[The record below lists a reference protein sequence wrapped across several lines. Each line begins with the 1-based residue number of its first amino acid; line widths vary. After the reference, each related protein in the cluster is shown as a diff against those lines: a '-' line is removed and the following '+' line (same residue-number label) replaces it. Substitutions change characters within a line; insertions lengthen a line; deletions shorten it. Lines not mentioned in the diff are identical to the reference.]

1 MKNIFD
7 QSKQFNFLTC
17 NITCITCNI
26 ISFCEQRVHFIK
38 FKYQKE
44 DEKFQFINYLG
55 WKFIGVKKN

>member
-17 NITCITCNI
+17 NITCIT

-44 DEKFQFINYLG
+44 DEKFQFINYLES
-55 WKFIGVKKN
+55 KFTGVKKN

>member
-17 NITCITCNI
+17 NITCIT

-44 DEKFQFINYLG
+44 DEVSIYKLSWMEIYRG
-55 WKFIGVKKN
+55 